1 MEKRQLALFMIL
13 ILSGLSLGQFLK
25 LQIIGVILALLAA
38 LASILWISYDIE
50 DTEGKDAKSV

>member
-50 DTEGKDAKSV
+50 DTEGKDAKSL